1 VPGGAS
7 CAVLNGL
14 SEVRHLTG
22 YKFAA
27 GDKVALVTN
36 SSNVNVRPGIYT
48 IVRRMPVSG
57 QGCQYR
63 AKSALDNHERVLDE
77 AQLRRA

>member
-1 VPGGAS
+1 MLPGGTP
-7 CAVLNGL
+7 LI
-14 SEVRHLTG
+14 E

-27 GDKVALVTN
+27 GDKVALMTN

-48 IVRRMPVSG
+48 IVRRMPVT
-57 QGCQYR
+57 QIGCQYR
-63 AKSALDNHERVLDE
+63 AKSALDNHERVVDE